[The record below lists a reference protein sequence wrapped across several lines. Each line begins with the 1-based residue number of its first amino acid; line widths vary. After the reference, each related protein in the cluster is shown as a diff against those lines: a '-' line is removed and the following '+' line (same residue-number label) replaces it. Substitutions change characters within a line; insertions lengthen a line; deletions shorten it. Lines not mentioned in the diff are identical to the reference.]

1 MLNIH
6 YLLSFDSISYFVSL
20 IVALKRCI
28 GLIMKTKN
36 LVYRMLRLFINH
48 MKKIKHLVIYTNYIA
63 FFFMEIVQNE
73 LYAKWGRF
81 LSHGDIGRS
90 LGDRYLGFVLL
101 EPTCLFY
108 LLTWKGNLLPP
119 PNNLLPVLWEF

>member
-1 MLNIH
+1 MYRLNH
-6 YLLSFDSISYFVSL
+6 ENKKSSLSYAPTFYKSYEENKTFSHIYELYSI
-20 IVALKRCI
+20 
-28 GLIMKTKN
+28 
-36 LVYRMLRLFINH
+36 
-48 MKKIKHLVIYTNYIA
+48 
-63 FFFMEIVQNE
+63 FFMEIVQNE

-119 PNNLLPVLWEF
+119 PNNLLPAPWEF